1 MTDKERNSIVPGTSP
16 SSIKMDLLMFKDDI
30 LKDFRTIQIS
40 LDEKYAKADEYLSE
54 RINKFDLK
62 IKSFEKKIF
71 ELSNLIVTDNSIRE
85 KVEKLCQSE
94 DEIRDTIFKRR
105 AIFNEFEK
113 KTKDDI
119 SRINNILTD
128 SVLYPGVIG
137 NSCKFSSF
145 HDFMDYVI
153 QDLAQLNLFK
163 DKSGLDLGPFK
174 RKIDTALENLK
185 LQINHFCSKDFVS
198 TTISQS
204 EERIQ
209 SLLKVYDDRLQD
221 TRVENS
227 HYSLGLIKKTE
238 EIDKQME
245 KLRKFQSQLLDIKHN
260 EEIFNTYNNEI
271 FSIKNRI
278 NKINEILKEL
288 LSFHPSSKITFGNG
302 NEIVKKQSKI
312 VSGVKQY
319 IKGNLN
325 ANELSTMKK
334 FTYEKS
340 STKGY
345 DNNDSPYPNT
355 SAFPSP
361 DSMKLNNNNNNHNN
375 HNNIDYKK
383 RNSLNV
389 NNSNL
394 LFLNSYANKKD
405 NVVHDKRKSFVSQKS
420 LNMSNK
426 LDSINKKFSEETNEI
441 NKAEKKEKSENNNE
455 FKKKPFLKRKTCTL
469 INTSN
474 LQSNTFSNEKIKDIR
489 LSFQVNEN
497 HIIDENKK
505 ESIEESDNNS
515 TLSKK
520 NSNQV
525 NEFNNS
531 SEKAETNKNKNNT
544 MSESSKNQSK
554 SNNQSIIKEEDENIS
569 ENSTKNL
576 NRRHSERKKTEK
588 KSGKKPDNNKNEKEN
603 NIKEKSEDKT
613 EEKDANKKDIEK
625 EKEKENHDIV
635 KENEYQNKDEKPHEN
650 KTEDK
655 IENDNENIISNNNIV
670 EEEKKG
676 INEVLNNIS
685 KSPLKVEKTIK
696 SNGIKYN
703 YKPESFKEE
712 PNTMSS
718 DHNITSINNKDRIDP
733 YNSENSNLKL
743 VAIKKRNRSKNL
755 DNNEDTSTTC
765 KENNN
770 INNKINSQNFKEQNN
785 LLKNNLNDL
794 NNKVKLQHDNIQK
807 IINSMNNTGSKS
819 SRDENINK
827 ILKNNSSFPKTTQAQ
842 LHVSLYPKKDTIKAP
857 HSPNSNRVEKS
868 FINSLIEYNVSKNP
882 LIYKYISNNN
892 VNNYNSINIIPMK
905 NENKTFTSFPKIK
918 NDSSEKKIIQKNNLN
933 EKKNL
938 NIIAQT
944 LNEAKYTKQQITK
957 NPSYDKKP
965 KKILLINPDNIPPNV
980 LLIRKKN
987 KSNSKNRSLQNEREN
1002 KTNKIESLKDQIRLP
1017 FKLNSNDDDILK
1029 LNRNVYENKKE

>member
-361 DSMKLNNNNNNHNN
+361 DSMKFNNNNNNHNN

-703 YKPESFKEE
+703 NKPESFKEE